1 MPKINYL
8 LIIVVFVAGV
18 AVGMYICQYS
28 GSTPAPLDNIPAA
41 QANTLYLNYVAH
53 AHPLNDTLEAIMIDR
68 DQYSAMHQLDEI
80 NHPPSGFRIYNGLRG
95 TNDTI
100 GIMVGVNE
108 GGNDIINKIVL
119 TTKLHPC
126 PTICDISAI
135 NRRPTPPQ

>member
-18 AVGMYICQYS
+18 AVGLYLCQYMGPS
-28 GSTPAPLDNIPAA
+28 PAPLVDITSA
-41 QANTLYLNYVAH
+41 QANGYYLNYVTH
-53 AHPLNDTLEAIMIDR
+53 AHSLNDTLEAIMIDR

-95 TNDTI
+95 TSDTI
-100 GIMVGVNE
+100 GIIVGVNE
-108 GGNDIINKIVL
+108 TGHDLINKIVL

-126 PTICDISAI
+126 PTICDLSAI
-135 NRRPTPPQ
+135 NRRPN